1 MRRRDF
7 IKVVTVSGSGL
18 MLASFVPSP
27 LFAQGKEND
36 EPGIFS
42 PSVFLKIDSEGAVT
56 VVVQRSEMGQGVRTA
71 LPMLVAEE
79 LKVEW
84 ESIRVE
90 QAEGDKKYGDQTTGG
105 SMSIR
110 VSYDPFRK
118 AGATAR
124 IMLITA
130 AANRWNVKPED
141 CIAEKGF
148 VINKKNNEK
157 LSYGELVNDAAKLPV
172 PEDVELTDPEDFEI
186 IGKPIPRVDTPPK
199 VYGSAIFGIDIV
211 KPGMVYAAVERPPAF
226 GGKVQ
231 SYNDSQTRSI
241 KGVNDVFEISTG
253 VAVTADSTWKSFKGK
268 DELEIDWNLGPNKD
282 KDTEDIRNSLKEH
295 LNKEG
300 EIIASVGN
308 PDMELPEGSKLIEA
322 LYEFPFITHAPMDP
336 MNCVAVVKDG
346 KAELWTPTQN
356 PQTARSAVA
365 QALGM
370 DEKDVTIYVTL
381 MGGAF
386 GRRLQVDYAIE
397 AAEIAKKTGKPVKLT
412 WTRED
417 DMKHSFY
424 RPPSLNKLTG
434 AVDKSGN
441 PILFTH
447 YVIAPSIIHNRYN
460 YKAEP
465 KDADIADGTQ
475 VHYNFPNYKVN
486 GTIVPTF
493 VPISWLRSVYNT
505 QNPFAAEAFID
516 ELAFAAGKDPFEF
529 RRDLLPEN
537 SRLRGVL
544 ETAAEK
550 SNWYEKPGK
559 GKGKGIACFSGYGS
573 YCAMVAEVT
582 VDDRNNVK
590 VDKYTCA
597 VDCGVVVNPDIVK
610 AQMEGGIIFALSAA
624 LKQEITI
631 KNGGVEQSNY
641 HDYTMLSYEESP
653 EIDVHLMENT
663 LPVGGIGE
671 VAVGPTGPALVN
683 AIFAATGKRVRK
695 MPVNQNLQG

>member
-124 IMLITA
+124 TMLITA

-268 DELEIDWNLGPNKD
+268 DELEIDWDLGPNKD

-300 EIIASVGN
+300 GIIASVGN

-336 MNCVAVVKDG
+336 MNCVAVVKNG
-346 KAELWTPTQN
+346 KVELWTPTQN

-370 DEKDVTIYVTL
+370 EEKDVTIYVTL